1 MIYLPDTNCF
11 SAHFSGKS
19 PALSA
24 RMSREINA
32 GNLVL
37 SVVALAE
44 LEFGAYKAAEAF
56 GSARFTKVVEKLRR
70 ILPPEPLKEGFAAYY
85 ARTRHHLESQGNKI
99 GDRDLLIASHALCLG
114 ATVVTR
120 NVREFRRVPDLRV
133 ENWQTDIPSQ

>member
-11 SAHFSGKS
+11 SAH
-19 PALSA
+19 
-24 RMSREINA
+24 
-32 GNLVL
+32 
-37 SVVALAE
+37 
-44 LEFGAYKAAEAF
+44 
-56 GSARFTKVVEKLRR
+56 
-70 ILPPEPLKEGFAAYY
+70 Y